1 MSLITLFSPNLG
13 RTVKMG
19 RVAPEPG
26 AQKLQ
31 LASYATATP
40 ISVPLTVDYTKKAN
54 AVLANTY
61 LNELLGCCV
70 IAAGYHIV
78 GVWTGNADNLFTAS
92 PKQIIADYSAVG
104 HYNPEIP
111 STDQGAIEQ
120 DAFNYWTKTGFA
132 NGTKLA
138 GWAAVNATRMSDV
151 MAAIYLFENA
161 ILGMQLPDAWI
172 HPLPSASGFVWDVAG
187 EPGPKNGHCVM
198 ATGYTQQGVQID
210 TWGVRG
216 IITWAALAKYGTTQ
230 ASGEMYTL
238 LSPDQLAKA
247 TQKAPNGV
255 AWPDLIASFSKMGGK
270 VSTLSGQAPT
280 PSTPTP
286 AGPAPTP
293 TRPAP
298 TPAKPAPTPARPVL
312 VTPPLS
318 SIVSPNVGLYL
329 AGGIAAVGLLTLL
342 GRSGASSHTSTSLGP
357 AL

>member
-19 RVAPEPG
+19 RVAPAPG

-31 LASYATATP
+31 LASYATSTP
-40 ISVPLTVDYTKKAN
+40 ISVPSSVDYTKKAN

-78 GVWTGNADNLFTAS
+78 GVWTGNTDNLFTAS

-104 HYNPEIP
+104 RYNPEIP
-111 STDQGAIEQ
+111 STDQGCIEQ

-132 NGTKLA
+132 NGTRLA

-151 MAAIYLFENA
+151 MTAIYLFENA

-216 IITWAALAKYGTTQ
+216 LITWAALAKYGTTQ
-230 ASGEMYTL
+230 ANGEMYTL

-255 AWPDLIASFSKMGGK
+255 AWSDLIASFTKMGGK
-270 VSTLSGQAPT
+270 VATLTSATPPT
-280 PSTPTP
+280 PTTTVP
-286 AGPAPTP
+286 GPAPVGP
-293 TRPAP
+293 SAPAP
-298 TPAKPAPTPARPVL
+298 VRPVL
-312 VTPPLS
+312 VTPTLS

-329 AGGIAAVGLLTLL
+329 AGGLAAVGLLAVL
-342 GRSGASSHTSTSLGP
+342 GRGGASAHASTSLAP